1 MGSER
6 GGMGDI
12 KIENRKARHNYEI
25 IEKTEAG
32 IVLKGPEVKSLREGR
47 ANLKDSYGKV
57 INGEMFLFNF
67 YISPYPNS
75 LEKINPL
82 RKKKLLLHKKQ
93 ILKWGQKAEEKG
105 LTIVPLSVYFNENGI
120 AKVEIA
126 LAKGRKIYDK
136 RKAIKEREL
145 KREIERKMKKV

>member
-1 MGSER
+1 
-6 GGMGDI
+6 MGDI
-12 KIENRKARHNYEI
+12 KIENRKARHDYEI

-93 ILKWGQKAEEKG
+93 ILKWGQRAEEKG

-126 LAKGRKIYDK
+126 LARGRKIYDK
-136 RKAIKEREL
+136 RKVIKEREL

>member
-1 MGSER
+1 
-6 GGMGDI
+6 MGDI

-32 IVLKGPEVKSLREGR
+32 IVLKGAEVKSLREGR
-47 ANLKDSYGKV
+47 ANLKDGYAKV

-105 LTIVPLSVYFNENGI
+105 LTIVPLSVYFNKNGI
-120 AKVEIA
+120 AKVEVA
-126 LAKGRKIYDK
+126 LARGRKIYDK

>member
-1 MGSER
+1 MGN
-6 GGMGDI
+6 I
-12 KIENRKARHNYEI
+12 KIENRKARHDYEI
-25 IEKTEAG
+25 IEKTEVG

-47 ANLKDSYGKV
+47 ANLKDGYAKV

-145 KREIERKMKKV
+145 KREIERKMKKI

>member
-1 MGSER
+1 MAEV
-6 GGMGDI
+6 
-12 KIENRKARHNYEI
+12 KIENRKARHDYEI
-25 IEKTEAG
+25 LETIEAG
-32 IVLKGPEVKSLREGR
+32 IALKGSEVKSLREGR

-57 INGEMFLFNF
+57 IDNQMYVFNF

-75 LEKINPL
+75 FEKINPL

-93 ILKWGQKAEEKG
+93 ILKWKQKSEEKG
-105 LTIVPLSVYFNENGI
+105 LTIVPLSVYFNENGR
-120 AKVEIA
+120 AKMELA

-145 KREIERKMKKV
+145 KREIERKMKGVK

>member
-1 MGSER
+1 MGSKR
-6 GGMGDI
+6 GNMGNV
-12 KIENRKARHNYEI
+12 KIENRKARHDYEI

>member
-1 MGSER
+1 MAEA
-6 GGMGDI
+6 
-12 KIENRKARHNYEI
+12 KIENRKARHDYEI
-25 IEKTEAG
+25 LETIEAG
-32 IVLKGPEVKSLREGR
+32 IALKGSEVKSLREGR

-57 INGEMFLFNF
+57 IDNQMYVFNF

-75 LEKINPL
+75 FEKINPL

-93 ILKWGQKAEEKG
+93 ILKWKQKSEEKG
-105 LTIVPLSVYFNENGI
+105 LTIVPLSVYFNENGR
-120 AKVEIA
+120 AKMELA

-145 KREIERKMKKV
+145 KREIERKMKGVK

>member
-1 MGSER
+1 MGSKR
-6 GGMGDI
+6 RDMGSI
-12 KIENRKARHNYEI
+12 KIENRKARHDYEI

-32 IVLKGPEVKSLREGR
+32 IVRY
-47 ANLKDSYGKV
+47 AKV
-57 INGEMFLFNF
+57 ISGEMFLFNF

-93 ILKWGQKAEEKG
+93 ILKWGQKADEKG
-105 LTIVPLSVYFNENGI
+105 LTIVPLSVYFNEDGI

-145 KREIERKMKKV
+145 KREIEKKMKKI

>member
-1 MGSER
+1 
-6 GGMGDI
+6 
-12 KIENRKARHNYEI
+12 
-25 IEKTEAG
+25 
-32 IVLKGPEVKSLREGR
+32 
-47 ANLKDSYGKV
+47 
-57 INGEMFLFNF
+57 MFLFNF

-105 LTIVPLSVYFNENGI
+105 LTIVPLSVYFNEDGI

-145 KREIERKMKKV
+145 KREIERKMKDI

>member
-1 MGSER
+1 
-6 GGMGDI
+6 MGDI
-12 KIENRKARHNYEI
+12 KIENRKARHDYEI

-47 ANLKDSYGKV
+47 ANLKDSYAKV
-57 INGEMFLFNF
+57 ISGEMFLFNF

-93 ILKWGQKAEEKG
+93 ILKWGQKADEKG
-105 LTIVPLSVYFNENGI
+105 LTIVPLSVYFNEDGI

-145 KREIERKMKKV
+145 KREIEKKMKKI